1 MKSAQPC
8 WHIERSGNFDDAD
21 IPQNMPTIPAMSGEA
36 ERRYYYWLARR
47 FSGEGAIVE
56 IGPWLGASTAYIAA
70 GIRDSGLPA
79 KVDMFDRFL
88 WRVGA
93 GWESKK
99 VGTRSSGESF
109 FEEFKANLGALMDF
123 VDVHQSDINNVDWER
138 GPIELLFLD
147 APKRTPEISRVLT
160 TFGASMIPG
169 KSVMVWQDFG
179 HFPSYAIPA
188 SLSRLWDLIEPVH
201 VVVPG
206 STVGLRV
213 KQQWSS
219 RRVSEEAL
227 DLQRWTPEEIDGIWE
242 QWMSILPED
251 KRPLFLCGSVM
262 FLHDIGQ
269 KQLAQE
275 RLQALFDMHDEK
287 INKKWEHLANSS
299 LLTRYSLLFEQFYRQ
314 QGRLE
319 EFHRQHDLVSQ
330 SLPERIK
337 RGLRYRVGQFSTMLK
352 GRS

>member
-1 MKSAQPC
+1 MRSAQSR

-21 IPQNMPTIPAMSGEA
+21 VPQDMPTIPAMSGEA

-47 FSGEGAIVE
+47 FSGKGAIVE

-70 GIRDSGLPA
+70 GIRDSGVAA
-79 KVDMFDRFL
+79 KVDVFDRFL

-93 GWESKK
+93 GWESKE
-99 VGTRSSGESF
+99 VGARSSGESF
-109 FEEFKANLGALMDF
+109 LEEFRANLGALMDF
-123 VDVHQSDINNVDWER
+123 VDVHQGGIDDILWER
-138 GPIELLFLD
+138 GSVELLFLD

-160 TFGASMIPG
+160 TFGPSMIPG
-169 KSVMVWQDFG
+169 QSVMVWQDFG

-213 KQQWSS
+213 KKQWSNTQ
-219 RRVSEEAL
+219 VSEEAL
-227 DLQRWTPEEIDGIWE
+227 DLQRWTPEEIDGAWE
-242 QWMSILPED
+242 QWMSILPEN

-262 FLHDIGQ
+262 FLHDIGEM
-269 KQLAQE
+269 QLAQE
-275 RLQALFDMHDEK
+275 RLQALLDTDDNIIK
-287 INKKWEHLANSS
+287 RKWEHLAKSS
-299 LLTRYSLLFEQFYRQ
+299 LLKRYPLLFEQFYRQ
-314 QGRLE
+314 QGRIE
-319 EFHRQHDLVSQ
+319 EFYRRHDLTK

-337 RGLRYRVGQFSTMLK
+337 RGLRDRIDQLSTMLR